1 MSNPCFLRWFRRRG
15 NGLVMGMGCLGLDCL
30 AGSWQGGMVAR
41 MGEKATILQGLVD
54 GAVDGAVD
62 GFVGGMI
69 GGV

>member
-1 MSNPCFLRWFRRRG
+1 
-15 NGLVMGMGCLGLDCL
+15 MGMGLDCL